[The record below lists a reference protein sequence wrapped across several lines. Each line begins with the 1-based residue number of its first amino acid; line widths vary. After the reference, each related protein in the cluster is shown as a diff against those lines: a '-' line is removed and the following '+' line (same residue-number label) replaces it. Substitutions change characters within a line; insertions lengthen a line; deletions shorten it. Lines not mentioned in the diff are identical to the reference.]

1 MLKKLALAAAI
12 LAIIAYGLWPE
23 PRPRPPYNLAQLT
36 HERRQ
41 KDAAF
46 QNDTAS
52 PLPQGQR
59 AAFIGLRYFAPDST
73 AVVFAQLERFARP
86 ETLQLALS
94 KGPPDA
100 YLRWGRARFTYPAA
114 SGPAGT
120 ALQQLTL
127 FKRLANPDST
137 LFLPFTD
144 QTNGRGSYG
153 GGRYLDVPLPP
164 PGSPEIVLDF
174 NRAYNPFCAY
184 NPAYRCPVPP
194 PENRL
199 SIAVAAGEKAF
210 HD

>member
-23 PRPRPPYNLAQLT
+23 PRPRPPYNLAQLAQ
-36 HERRQ
+36 ERRQ

-46 QNDTAS
+46 GNDAAS
-52 PLPQGQR
+52 PLPTAQR
-59 AAFIGLRYFAPDST
+59 VAFAGLPYFAPDSA

-86 ETLQLALS
+86 ETLQMTLS
-94 KGPPDA
+94 QGPPDA
-100 YLRWGRARFTYPAA
+100 YLRWGRARFTYPAIA
-114 SGPAGT
+114 SAAGT
-120 ALQQLTL
+120 APQQLTL

-137 LFLPFTD
+137 LFIPFTD

-153 GGRYLDVPLPP
+153 GGRYLDVPLPAP
-164 PGSPEIVLDF
+164 TAPEIALDF

-184 NPAYRCPVPP
+184 NADYRCPVPP

-199 SIAVAAGEKAF
+199 SMAIAAGEKAF